1 MTTAQK
7 PLVSRFGAL
16 TKAKANLAG
25 IMNSEVIPL
34 DLACPTQSTALS
46 MHSQYSRPRCWPIR
60 TAVPEGRN
68 GYEIRFTTT
77 HLGHFQLTA
86 RLWNALNNFRRCT
99 RRSLLFHWYKV
110 AGVDFSVQLPQAAT

>member
-7 PLVSRFGAL
+7 PLGSRFGAL
-16 TKAKANLAG
+16 SKAGATVVVGAGNLETAKANLAG

-60 TAVPEGRN
+60 TAAPEGRN
-68 GYEIRFTTT
+68 GYEIQFATT

-86 RLWNALNNFRRCT
+86 RL
-99 RRSLLFHWYKV
+99 
-110 AGVDFSVQLPQAAT
+110 